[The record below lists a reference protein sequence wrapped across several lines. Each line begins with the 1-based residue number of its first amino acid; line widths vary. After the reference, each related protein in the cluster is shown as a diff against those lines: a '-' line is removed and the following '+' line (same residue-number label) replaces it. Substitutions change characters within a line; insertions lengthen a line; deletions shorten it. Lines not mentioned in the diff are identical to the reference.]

1 MVDAEEALRIG
12 LVNAVYEPGELM
24 EKTLETAQRA
34 AVEERRSPSPLP
46 RRRSTARSQ
55 GDHGDNLEREAD
67 YFGELFASEDAK
79 EGLTAFAEKREPRFP
94 GR

>member
-1 MVDAEEALRIG
+1 MIDAEEALRIG

-24 EKTLETAQRA
+24 EKTLEVAQGLAAKAPLALAAAKEAVNRA
-34 AVEERRSPSPLP
+34 LA
-46 RRRSTARSQ
+46 

-67 YFGELFASEDAK
+67 YFGELFSSEDAK
-79 EGLTAFAEKREPRFP
+79 EGLTAFAEKREPRFT